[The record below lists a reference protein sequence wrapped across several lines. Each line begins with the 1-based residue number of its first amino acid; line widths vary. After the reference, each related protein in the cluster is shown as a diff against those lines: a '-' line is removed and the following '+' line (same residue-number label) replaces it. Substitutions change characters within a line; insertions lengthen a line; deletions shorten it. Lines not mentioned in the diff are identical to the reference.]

1 MVDISDIDPQELG
14 LKITM
19 SSAEIESVEYMNRH
33 LETIVTAKIT
43 GMGKHPNADKL
54 SICDVDT
61 GSEQFRVVCG
71 APNHKEGD
79 IVALA
84 LEGTKFTEEFTVK
97 KTKIRGE
104 ESIGMLCSEREMG
117 LSDDHS
123 GIMILPPDTPLGQ
136 TMSQLYPDWMDV
148 RFEIDN
154 KSITHRPDLWS
165 HQGFAREIGALL
177 DRPVKDPV
185 KWDLEKDFGSSDDLS
200 VRIEN
205 PDDCPR
211 YSGLVV
217 KNITIGES
225 PEWLKAMVTS
235 IGMRPISNIV
245 DVTNYVMAELGEP
258 MHAFDRNK
266 LRGSEI
272 IVRNAAADETLTTL
286 DDTEHTLMPE
296 DIVIADRDGAIALAG
311 VMGGGNSEI
320 EEGTTEIVLEAAN
333 FNAVSIRKT
342 AHRYNNRTEAAIRF
356 EKSLSPEVTKA
367 ALIRCYD
374 LIKQCCPDA
383 TATTGIVDA
392 YPVKQE
398 KVTIETSTD
407 YIRRNLGEELSD
419 EKIIGILTA
428 LDFKIKNNAGSL
440 TIDVPHYRATK
451 DIGIAADIVEEVGRI
466 YGYDN
471 ITPRSPMVACTP
483 PQGNVKR
490 LLERQVKE
498 ILSRNYNMT
507 EVSGYS
513 FTGEDVLNRLRINED
528 KELRLKNPLSV
539 EQDRLNRTLVPN
551 IVQNIEFNQRYHES
565 FSLYEVGRVYLK
577 KDRTSPDLVM
587 ENTRITGAFYARKSD
602 EPLFYSAK
610 NAVAGLL
617 EKLRLAK
624 VNFKVAAEN
633 LPPWA
638 HPARSMKITIDK
650 KEAGIICELH
660 PRVYKDFDISG
671 AAALFDLD
679 LDLVMKAKRKRISF
693 KELQKYPEVPF
704 EISVVADANVYAEKI
719 AKIIESSNQK
729 FIQSVDVIDI
739 YQGDR
744 IEAGKK
750 SISYRAI
757 LSAKERT
764 MEPDEIDAIQKK
776 IIEDLGKKGF
786 HLR

>member
-258 MHAFDRNK
+258 MHAFDRKK

-286 DDTEHTLMPE
+286 EDTEHTLMPE

-367 ALIRCYD
+367 ALIRCYAD
-374 LIKQCCPDA
+374 YKLNK
-383 TATTGIVDA
+383 
-392 YPVKQE
+392 
-398 KVTIETSTD
+398 IE
-407 YIRRNLGEELSD
+407 
-419 EKIIGILTA
+419 
-428 LDFKIKNNAGSL
+428 
-440 TIDVPHYRATK
+440 
-451 DIGIAADIVEEVGRI
+451 
-466 YGYDN
+466 
-471 ITPRSPMVACTP
+471 
-483 PQGNVKR
+483 
-490 LLERQVKE
+490 
-498 ILSRNYNMT
+498 
-507 EVSGYS
+507 
-513 FTGEDVLNRLRINED
+513 
-528 KELRLKNPLSV
+528 
-539 EQDRLNRTLVPN
+539 
-551 IVQNIEFNQRYHES
+551 
-565 FSLYEVGRVYLK
+565 
-577 KDRTSPDLVM
+577 
-587 ENTRITGAFYARKSD
+587 
-602 EPLFYSAK
+602 
-610 NAVAGLL
+610 
-617 EKLRLAK
+617 
-624 VNFKVAAEN
+624 
-633 LPPWA
+633 
-638 HPARSMKITIDK
+638 
-650 KEAGIICELH
+650 
-660 PRVYKDFDISG
+660 
-671 AAALFDLD
+671 
-679 LDLVMKAKRKRISF
+679 
-693 KELQKYPEVPF
+693 
-704 EISVVADANVYAEKI
+704 
-719 AKIIESSNQK
+719 
-729 FIQSVDVIDI
+729 
-739 YQGDR
+739 
-744 IEAGKK
+744 
-750 SISYRAI
+750 
-757 LSAKERT
+757 
-764 MEPDEIDAIQKK
+764 
-776 IIEDLGKKGF
+776 KGF
-786 HLR
+786 YE